1 MWRPLE
7 LSKPENL
14 LTPPR
19 RNRDLLSENGL
30 SVSILKS
37 TGRKDLYENVFV
49 VAAVLETEHSWDR
62 WVFVV

>member
-1 MWRPLE
+1 M
-7 LSKPENL
+7 

-19 RNRDLLSENGL
+19 RNRELLSENGL
-30 SVSILKS
+30 SVFILKS

-49 VAAVLETEHSWDR
+49 VAVLLETEHSWER